1 MKKVAVILSGSGVY
15 DGSEIHESVI
25 SLLELEKA
33 GISYE
38 CFAPDLEQH
47 HVVNHLNGE
56 EMKESRNVL
65 VEAARI
71 ARGAIK
77 DLSHLDSSKFDGLL
91 MPGGFG
97 VAKNFTKWA
106 FEGPNGS
113 IVQAVK
119 EIILAFRNSDKAIL
133 ALCMSPTVIAKA
145 FENSDHHIQL
155 TVGSSSEASPYD
167 IAGISEGMKSIGA
180 SPENKAVHEFRI
192 DPKNKIINT
201 PCYMMEASM
210 LDIQQGISKSVAA
223 FSNLL

>member
-33 GISYE
+33 GSSYE
-38 CFAPDLEQH
+38 CFAPGLEQH

-77 DLSHLDSSKFDGLL
+77 DLSHLDSSKFDGLH

-97 VAKNFTKWA
+97 VAKNYTKWA

-155 TVGSSSEASPYD
+155 TVGSNSEASPYD

-180 SPENKAVHEFRI
+180 SPENKAVHEFSI
-192 DPKNKIINT
+192 DPKNKIIST